1 MKQIEQARVDVV
13 DFAGAKV
20 TQEVIDGGE
29 RVLQVRPAAEVL
41 DGEPFTG
48 MSVRETQRA
57 VGDGCEQP
65 PRCAHDG
72 HCRRERGDEMTTR
85 HHGVV

>member
-13 DFAGAKV
+13 DIAGAKV
-20 TQEVIDGGE
+20 TQEAIDGGE

-41 DGEPFTG
+41 DGKSFTG
-48 MSVRETQRA
+48 MGVRETQRA

-72 HCRRERGDEMTTR
+72 HRRRERSDEVTTG
-85 HHGVV
+85 HHGVA

>member
-29 RVLQVRPAAEVL
+29 RVLQVRPPLKYSTVSRSPVWVCEKLSARLATDANSSRGAPTTGTADASAA
-41 DGEPFTG
+41 TK
-48 MSVRETQRA
+48 
-57 VGDGCEQP
+57 
-65 PRCAHDG
+65 
-72 HCRRERGDEMTTR
+72 
-85 HHGVV
+85 